1 MSDVDIWIEKVI
13 KLYFKGFSVLEA
25 IEIVKNQEK
34 TCDSNV
40 ELKKEILK

>member
-1 MSDVDIWIEKVI
+1 MDKLDDRIEKVV
-13 KLYFKGFSVLEA
+13 KLYFKGFSLLEA